1 MAIPMLPRRS
11 KCVHIVCRS
20 GGDGCSN
27 FVVIANGVH
36 RLTALTPAEPCS
48 ACGHAWFS
56 HSITGIGD
64 DHPNP
69 SFQRGGFAESNCG
82 GFASTCDPASWS
94 FPTVCQCGR
103 ALRSHDFLADATAA
117 TLASHDQGQPMPQL
131 HTDERP
137 AGVGFGGAMLAR
149 GLRLP
154 AAAPPITAY
163 HGVRAAEPGPTRGSS
178 QASGS
183 RQNIARI
190 RSQLAASGSS
200 TAHPAEVLPAGE
212 QDFCVLVIPHIPPT
226 LLSRLARHPSGSTAA
241 QPAYPSPAFRW
252 SAGEFTDLASVLLQL
267 KLVFAVSLSSTG
279 PVAQELT
286 RQILAHCDTSNV
298 LVPGFSSTA
307 LLPSAPTSLP
317 FILLA
322 QGTRRRGTLERL
334 YDPYDELDI
343 NHFTSARL
351 TTRPFAN
358 MHLPLDDALSA
369 LPMIIVAPRYTNLR
383 SSIGRRALMHL
394 VPWSEAAQLSN
405 RYYPHQCF
413 AARVMH
419 IVAPAIDWGCISGEC
434 APASLGTC
442 EAPSVGSP
450 ANSEG
455 FLPLSDTVPAMVSV
469 PGELHP
475 AVRDGPAIAEAHV
488 PPSFGEPL
496 FLNETLEVYPSH
508 GSRNDNVQEVRHE
521 LTPLVAEAGSSSLPS
536 IRDRSDSME
545 MVLANAHPAVRLC
558 PGVGEDTASVPRESL
573 APEDVTVALTSL
585 GMLVTSSGPSPAHL
599 DFEVGEGIGEAPI
612 RTVLRLAVKLA
623 VEDKDLWEPR
633 GRYMSILSP
642 EASTALAP
650 WVNLDVSTPLDIGSN
665 SAVGRLL
672 YGANINPCSLDLS
685 QPPSQADLSEI
696 EQSIVSEMLLG
707 YTDLTGHPD
716 LVAFG
721 EGAVCVLAPG
731 SSLAMTFRG
740 QIRDYLAFMY
750 DCRVMN
756 ADQLISHI
764 QFKSGVKVV
773 TVLDNDSDDSGP
785 LDDASWDLINE
796 DLFKTH
802 LLAYLRGHGHPSHPY
817 IQAIL
822 SPAMI
827 AAAHGDSS
835 LRARGFLQLMSG
847 SELFPVDPQWSLKLY
862 FNHTGDRTY
871 VPLDGVEPPLPG
883 PLEVHACF
891 YEATVQVDNGL
902 RNLLREERHAGGAA
916 TAFDAWI
923 HGAILEPDVFTV
935 A

>member
-1 MAIPMLPRRS
+1 MAISMLPRRS
-11 KCVHIVCRS
+11 KY
-20 GGDGCSN
+20 GDGCSN

-56 HSITGIGD
+56 HSITGISD

-69 SFQRGGFAESNCG
+69 SFQRGGFADTNCG
-82 GFASTCDPASWS
+82 GFASSASVGELFVAMTS
-94 FPTVCQCGR
+94 SPMLQQQAHPV
-103 ALRSHDFLADATAA
+103 AIK
-117 TLASHDQGQPMPQL
+117 ASPCLSTYPYPIQYRL
-131 HTDERP
+131 HTDEHP
-137 AGVGFGGAMLAR
+137 AGVGFGGAMLA
-149 GLRLP
+149 
-154 AAAPPITAY
+154 
-163 HGVRAAEPGPTRGSS
+163 PTRGSS

-200 TAHPAEVLPAGE
+200 TGHTVAEVLPVGK
-212 QDFCVLVIPHIPPT
+212 QDFCVLVIPHVPPT

-279 PVAQELT
+279 SVAQELT

-298 LVPGFSSTA
+298 LVPGFSSA
-307 LLPSAPTSLP
+307 ASLPSTPTSLP

-334 YDPYDELDI
+334 YDPYDELDV
-343 NHFTSARL
+343 NHFTSAGL

-358 MHLPLDDALSA
+358 MHLPLDDTLSA
-369 LPMIIVAPRYTNLR
+369 LPMIVVAPRYTNLR
-383 SSIGRRALMHL
+383 SSIGRLALAHL

-419 IVAPAIDWGCISGEC
+419 IVAPAINWGCIGSEYSPYATGNGGGSTDRFNGAE
-434 APASLGTC
+434 PA
-442 EAPSVGSP
+442 V
-450 ANSEG
+450 
-455 FLPLSDTVPAMVSV
+455 VSV
-469 PGELHP
+469 PEALPPAAWDEP
-475 AVRDGPAIAEAHV
+475 AVAEAHASR
-488 PPSFGEPL
+488 SFGEPL
-496 FLNETLEVYPSH
+496 FLAEASAAYMTQLPPPSPN
-508 GSRNDNVQEVRHE
+508 SSIQEMHRE
-521 LTPLVAEAGSSSLPS
+521 LTPPMVEASSSSLPS

-545 MVLANAHPAVRLC
+545 MALASAHPAVRPC
-558 PGVGEDTASVPRESL
+558 PAVDGNMPRIPRESL
-573 APEDVTVALTSL
+573 ALEDVTVTLTSL
-585 GMLVTSSGPSPAHL
+585 GMLVTSSGPSPAYL

-633 GRYMSILSP
+633 GRYIP
-642 EASTALAP
+642 EMCTALAP
-650 WVNLDVSTPLDIGSN
+650 WVDRDVSSPLDIGPN
-665 SAVGRLL
+665 SAVGQLL
-672 YGANINPCSLDLS
+672 YGANIN
-685 QPPSQADLSEI
+685 PPSQADLSEI
-696 EQSIVSEMLLG
+696 EQSIISEMLLG
-707 YTDLTGHPD
+707 HTDLTGHPD
-716 LVAFG
+716 LVAFT
-721 EGAVCVLAPG
+721 EGAACILAPG
-731 SSLAMTFRG
+731 SSLAMTFHGRS
-740 QIRDYLAFMY
+740 RDYLAFMY
-750 DCRVMN
+750 DRRVTD

-764 QFKSGVKVV
+764 QFKSGVKPV
-773 TVLDNDSDDSGP
+773 TILDHDWDDSSP
-785 LDDASWDLINE
+785 LDDASWDTINE

-802 LLAYLRGHGHPSHPY
+802 LLAYLQGHGHPNHPY

-862 FNHTGDRTY
+862 FNHTGDRTH
-871 VPLDGVEPPLPG
+871 VPPEGAEPPLPG

-902 RNLLREERHAGGAA
+902 RNLLREERHGGEAA

-923 HGAILEPDVFTV
+923 HGAILEPDVFT
-935 A
+935 AA